1 MGLEIC
7 LEIGCLDMLNNY
19 EITED
24 IKEFI
29 LGGKADFT
37 ILQESTERT
46 PEQQYKYRVTIPKDT
61 EPSTTPVW
69 YVSAE
74 LDSSNSGVEIDGK
87 NLKYQGYLKRDLSFN
102 IGAKGIEDYNQKSI
116 NGLIWVLRHASNL
129 PSAVH
134 IYHHGKCSVC
144 GRKLTDAKSLKC
156 GVGPTCRK
164 RVGIID

>member
-1 MGLEIC
+1 MVLEIC
-7 LEIGCLDMLNNY
+7 LKIGCLSMLNNY
-19 EITED
+19 EVTED
-24 IKEFI
+24 VREFI

-37 ILQESTERT
+37 ILQERTDKT
-46 PEQQYKYRVTIPKDT
+46 PEQQYKYRVTIPKDA

-74 LDSSNSGVEIDGK
+74 LDNTNSGVEVDGK
-87 NLKYQGYLKRDLSFN
+87 NLKYQGYLKWDLSFN
-102 IGAKGIEDYNQKSI
+102 VGAKGIENYNQKSI
-116 NGLIWVLRHASNL
+116 NGLIWVLSHSKNL

-144 GRKLTDAKSLKC
+144 GRKLTDAKSLRC

-164 RVGIID
+164 RVGISD

>member
-1 MGLEIC
+1 
-7 LEIGCLDMLNNY
+7 MLNSY
-19 EITED
+19 EITEN

-37 ILQESTERT
+37 ILQEGTDKT
-46 PEQQYKYRVTIPKDT
+46 KEQQYKYRITIPKDS
-61 EPSTTPVW
+61 EPSNTQVW

-74 LDSSNSGVEIDGK
+74 LDETNSGVELDGK

-102 IGAKGIEDYNQKSI
+102 IGARGIEDYNQKSI
-116 NGLIWVLRHASNL
+116 NGLVWVLKHSNNL
-129 PSAVH
+129 PSVVH

-144 GRKLTDAKSLKC
+144 ERKLTDAKSLRC

-164 RVGIID
+164 RVGIHD

>member
-1 MGLEIC
+1 
-7 LEIGCLDMLNNY
+7 MLNNY
-19 EITED
+19 EVTEYVR
-24 IKEFI
+24 EFI

-37 ILQESTERT
+37 ILQERT
-46 PEQQYKYRVTIPKDT
+46 DKAPEQQYKYRVTIPKDA

-74 LDSSNSGVEIDGK
+74 LDNTNSGVEIDGK

-102 IGAKGIEDYNQKSI
+102 VGVKGIEDYNQKSI
-116 NGLIWVLRHASNL
+116 NGLIWVLSHSKNL

-144 GRKLTDAKSLKC
+144 GRKLTDAKSLRC

-164 RVGIID
+164 RVGISD

>member
-1 MGLEIC
+1 
-7 LEIGCLDMLNNY
+7 MLNNY
-19 EITED
+19 EVTED
-24 IKEFI
+24 VREFI

-37 ILQESTERT
+37 ILQERT
-46 PEQQYKYRVTIPKDT
+46 DKAPEQQYKYRVTIPKDA

-69 YVSAE
+69 YVSTE
-74 LDSSNSGVEIDGK
+74 LDNTNSGVEIDGK

-102 IGAKGIEDYNQKSI
+102 VGAKGIEDYNQKSI
-116 NGLIWVLRHASNL
+116 NGLIWVLSHSKNL

-144 GRKLTDAKSLKC
+144 GRKLTDAKSLRC

-164 RVGIID
+164 RVGISD

>member
-1 MGLEIC
+1 
-7 LEIGCLDMLNNY
+7 MLNNY
-19 EITED
+19 EVTED
-24 IKEFI
+24 VREFI

-37 ILQESTERT
+37 ILQERT
-46 PEQQYKYRVTIPKDT
+46 DKAPEQQYKYRVTIPKDA

-74 LDSSNSGVEIDGK
+74 LDNTNAGVDVDGK
-87 NLKYQGYLKRDLSFN
+87 NLNYQGYLKQDLSFN
-102 IGAKGIEDYNQKSI
+102 VGAKGIEDYNQKSI
-116 NGLIWVLRHASNL
+116 NGLIWVLSHSKNL

-144 GRKLTDAKSLKC
+144 GRKLTDAKSLRC

-164 RVGIID
+164 RVGISD

>member
-1 MGLEIC
+1 
-7 LEIGCLDMLNNY
+7 MLNNY
-19 EITED
+19 EVTED
-24 IKEFI
+24 VREFI

-37 ILQESTERT
+37 ILQERT
-46 PEQQYKYRVTIPKDT
+46 DKAPEQQYKYRVTIPKDA

-74 LDSSNSGVEIDGK
+74 LDNTNSGVEIDGK

-102 IGAKGIEDYNQKSI
+102 VGVKGIEDYNQKSI
-116 NGLIWVLRHASNL
+116 NGLIWVLSHSKNL

-144 GRKLTDAKSLKC
+144 GRKLTDAKSLRC

-164 RVGIID
+164 RVGISD

>member
-1 MGLEIC
+1 MY
-7 LEIGCLDMLNNY
+7 NY
-19 EITED
+19 EVTEN

-37 ILQESTERT
+37 ILQDATRSTK
-46 PEQQYKYRVTIPKDT
+46 EQQYKYKVTIPKD
-61 EPSTTPVW
+61 STPDDTSVW

-74 LDSSNSGVEIDGK
+74 LDKSNSGVEVDGK

-102 IGAKGIEDYNQKSI
+102 VGAKGIEDYNQKSI
-116 NGLIWVLRHASNL
+116 NGLIWVLKHSDNM

-134 IYHHGKCSVC
+134 VYHHGKCSVC
-144 GRKLTDAKSLKC
+144 GRKLTDAISLRC

-164 RVGIID
+164 RVGV

>member
-1 MGLEIC
+1 MSNFEV
-7 LEIGCLDMLNNY
+7 
-19 EITED
+19 TEN

-37 ILQESTERT
+37 ILQEATDSIA
-46 PEQQYKYRVTIPKDT
+46 EQQYKYRVTIPKDCT
-61 EPSTTPVW
+61 PDSTNVW

-74 LDSSNSGVEIDGK
+74 LADNCSVESDGK
-87 NLKYQGYLKRDLSFN
+87 HLKYQGYLKRDLSFN

-116 NGLIWVLRHASNL
+116 NGLIWVLRNSDKL
-129 PSAVH
+129 PSVVH

-144 GRKLTDAKSLKC
+144 GRGLTDAKSLRC

>member
-1 MGLEIC
+1 MN
-7 LEIGCLDMLNNY
+7 DF
-19 EITED
+19 EITEN

-29 LGGKADFT
+29 LGGRADFT
-37 ILQESTERT
+37 ILQEATEKT
-46 PEQQYKYRVTIPKDT
+46 VAQQYKYRVTIPKD
-61 EPSTTPVW
+61 STPETANVW

-74 LDSSNSGVEIDGK
+74 LANNCSVESDGR
-87 NLKYQGYLKRDLSFN
+87 NLKYQGYLKKDLSFN

-116 NGLIWVLRHASNL
+116 NGLIWVLKHPDNL

-144 GRKLTDAKSLKC
+144 GRKLTDAKSLRC

-164 RVGIID
+164 RVCIV

>member
-1 MGLEIC
+1 
-7 LEIGCLDMLNNY
+7 MLNTY
-19 EITED
+19 EITEN

-37 ILQESTERT
+37 ILQECTDEVK
-46 PEQQYKYRVTIPKDT
+46 EQQYKYRITIPKDY

-69 YVSAE
+69 YVFAE
-74 LDSSNSGVEIDGK
+74 LDTTHSGVEEDGK
-87 NLKYQGYLKRDLSFN
+87 SLKYQGYLKRDLSFN
-102 IGAKGIEDYNQKSI
+102 IGAKGIEDYNQKSV
-116 NGLIWVLRHASNL
+116 NGLIWVLKRSNNL

-144 GRKLTDAKSLKC
+144 GRKLTDAKSLRC

-164 RVGIID
+164 RVGITG

>member
-1 MGLEIC
+1 MHSEF
-7 LEIGCLDMLNNY
+7 
-19 EITED
+19 EITENVR
-24 IKEFI
+24 EFI

-37 ILQESTERT
+37 ILQESTDKT
-46 PEQQYKYRVTIPKDT
+46 SEQQYKYRVTIPKDA

-74 LDSSNSGVEIDGK
+74 LDSSNSEVEKDGK

-102 IGAKGIEDYNQKSI
+102 IGAKGVEDYNQKSI
-116 NGLIWVLRHASNL
+116 NGLIWVLKHSNNL
-129 PSAVH
+129 PNVVH

-144 GRKLTDAKSLKC
+144 GRKLTDAKSLRC

-164 RVGIID
+164 KVGISD

>member
-1 MGLEIC
+1 
-7 LEIGCLDMLNNY
+7 MLNTY
-19 EITED
+19 EITEN

-37 ILQESTERT
+37 ILQEGTDKT
-46 PEQQYKYRVTIPKDT
+46 KEQQYKYRITIPKDSEQSNT
-61 EPSTTPVW
+61 QVW
-69 YVSAE
+69 YVSTE
-74 LDSSNSGVEIDGK
+74 LDETNSGVELDGK

-102 IGAKGIEDYNQKSI
+102 IGAKGVADYNQKSI
-116 NGLIWVLRHASNL
+116 NGLVWVLKHSNNL
-129 PSAVH
+129 PSIVH

-144 GRKLTDAKSLKC
+144 GRKLTDAKSLRC

>member
-1 MGLEIC
+1 MVLEIC
-7 LEIGCLDMLNNY
+7 LKIGCLNMLNNY
-19 EITED
+19 EVTED
-24 IKEFI
+24 VREFI

-37 ILQESTERT
+37 ILQERT
-46 PEQQYKYRVTIPKDT
+46 DKAPEQQYKYRVTIPKDA

-74 LDSSNSGVEIDGK
+74 LDNTNAGVDVDGK
-87 NLKYQGYLKRDLSFN
+87 NLNYQGYLKRDLSFN
-102 IGAKGIEDYNQKSI
+102 VGVKCIEDYNQKSI
-116 NGLIWVLRHASNL
+116 NGLIWVLSHSKNL

-144 GRKLTDAKSLKC
+144 GRKLTDAKSLRC

-164 RVGIID
+164 RVGISD

>member
-1 MGLEIC
+1 M
-7 LEIGCLDMLNNY
+7 NNY
-19 EITED
+19 EITEN

-37 ILQESTERT
+37 ILQETTEKAK
-46 PEQQYKYRVTIPKDT
+46 EQQYKYRVTIPKDT
-61 EPSTTPVW
+61 TPETTSVW

-74 LDSSNSGVEIDGK
+74 LDETNSGVEKDGK

-116 NGLIWVLRHASNL
+116 NGLVWVLRHSSNL
-129 PSAVH
+129 PSVVH

-144 GRKLTDAKSLKC
+144 GRKLTDAKSLRC

-164 RVGIID
+164 RVGIVD

>member
-1 MGLEIC
+1 
-7 LEIGCLDMLNNY
+7 MLNSY
-19 EITED
+19 EITEN

-37 ILQESTERT
+37 ILQECTDNVK
-46 PEQQYKYRVTIPKDT
+46 EQQYKYKITIPKDS
-61 EPSTTPVW
+61 EPSTTQVW
-69 YVSAE
+69 YVFAE
-74 LDSSNSGVEIDGK
+74 LDTTHSGVETDGI

-116 NGLIWVLRHASNL
+116 NGLIWVLKHSDNL
-129 PSAVH
+129 PSVVH

-144 GRKLTDAKSLKC
+144 GRKLTDAKSLRC

-164 RVGIID
+164 RVGIND

>member
-1 MGLEIC
+1 M
-7 LEIGCLDMLNNY
+7 NNF
-19 EITED
+19 EVTEN

-29 LGGKADFT
+29 LGGRADFT
-37 ILQESTERT
+37 ILQEATDKTAR
-46 PEQQYKYRVTIPKDT
+46 QQYKYRVTIPKDC
-61 EPSTTPVW
+61 TPDNTNVW

-74 LDSSNSGVEIDGK
+74 LSSRTCSVELDGK

-102 IGAKGIEDYNQKSI
+102 VGAKGVEDYNQKSI
-116 NGLIWVLRHASNL
+116 NGLIWVLKNSNNI

-144 GRKLTDAKSLKC
+144 GRKLTDAKSLRC

-164 RVGIID
+164 KVGISD

>member
-1 MGLEIC
+1 
-7 LEIGCLDMLNNY
+7 MLNNY
-19 EITED
+19 EVTED
-24 IKEFI
+24 VREFI

-37 ILQESTERT
+37 ILQERTDKT
-46 PEQQYKYRVTIPKDT
+46 PEQQYKYRVTIPKDA
-61 EPSTTPVW
+61 EPSTTSVW

-74 LDSSNSGVEIDGK
+74 LDNTNSGVEIDGK

-102 IGAKGIEDYNQKSI
+102 VDAKGIEDYNQKSI
-116 NGLIWVLRHASNL
+116 NGLIWVLSHSKNL

-144 GRKLTDAKSLKC
+144 GRKLTDAKSLRC

-164 RVGIID
+164 RVGISD